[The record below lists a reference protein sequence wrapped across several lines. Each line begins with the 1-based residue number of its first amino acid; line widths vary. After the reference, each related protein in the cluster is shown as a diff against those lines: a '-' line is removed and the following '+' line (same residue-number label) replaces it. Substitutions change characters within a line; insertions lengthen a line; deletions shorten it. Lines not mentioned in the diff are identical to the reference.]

1 MNQDI
6 RAPAKEV
13 NSICKTVTPNTFSK
27 IIKSQNSNGDTKQWE
42 NVRGF
47 WNSSCGLAKRLSDRK
62 VYVNANT
69 MKNHLEKYRIYPE
82 WTSNTK
88 KNIDR
93 ALQNMPL
100 NTPVDTVVNA
110 VVEGGRRK
118 TRRARKLQKAR
129 KTRRN

>member
-1 MNQDI
+1 MNPDI

-13 NSICKTVTPNTFSK
+13 NSICKTVRPNTFTK
-27 IIKSQNSNGDTKQWE
+27 IINSQNSNGNKKQWE
-42 NVRGF
+42 NVKGF
-47 WNSSCGLAKRLSDRK
+47 WNSSCGLAKRLSDGK
-62 VYVNANT
+62 VYVNTNT

-93 ALQNMPL
+93 ALA
-100 NTPVDTVVNA
+100 TSVNA
-110 VVEGGRRK
+110 VVAGGRRK
-118 TRRARKLQKAR
+118 TRRARKLRKAH

>member
-1 MNQDI
+1 MNPDI

-13 NSICKTVTPNTFSK
+13 NSICKTVRPNTFTK
-27 IIKSQNSNGDTKQWE
+27 IINSQNSNGNKKQWE
-42 NVRGF
+42 NVKGF
-47 WNSSCGLAKRLSDRK
+47 WNSSCGLAKRLSDGK
-62 VYVNANT
+62 VYVNTNT

-93 ALQNMPL
+93 ALA
-100 NTPVDTVVNA
+100 TSVNA
-110 VVEGGRRK
+110 VAAGGHRK
-118 TRRARKLQKAR
+118 TRRARKLRKAR

>member
-1 MNQDI
+1 MNPDI

-13 NSICKTVTPNTFSK
+13 NSICKTVRPNTFTK
-27 IIKSQNSNGDTKQWE
+27 IINSQNSNGNKKQWE
-42 NVRGF
+42 NVKGF
-47 WNSSCGLAKRLSDRK
+47 WNSSCGLAKRLSDGK
-62 VYVNANT
+62 VYVNTNT

-93 ALQNMPL
+93 ALA
-100 NTPVDTVVNA
+100 TSVNA
-110 VVEGGRRK
+110 VAAGGRRK
-118 TRRARKLQKAR
+118 TRRARKLRKAR

>member
-1 MNQDI
+1 MNTDI

-13 NSICKTVTPNTFSK
+13 NSICKTVRPNTFTK
-27 IIKSQNSNGDTKQWE
+27 IINSQNSNGNKKQWE
-42 NVRGF
+42 NVKGF
-47 WNSSCGLAKRLSDRK
+47 WNSSCGLAKRLSDGK
-62 VYVNANT
+62 VYVNTNT

-93 ALQNMPL
+93 ALA
-100 NTPVDTVVNA
+100 TSVNA
-110 VVEGGRRK
+110 VVAGGRRK
-118 TRRARKLQKAR
+118 TRRARKLRKAR

>member
-1 MNQDI
+1 MNPDI

-13 NSICKTVTPNTFSK
+13 NSICKTVRPNTFTK
-27 IIKSQNSNGDTKQWE
+27 IINSQNSNGNKKQWE
-42 NVRGF
+42 NVKGF
-47 WNSSCGLAKRLSDRK
+47 WNSSCGLAKRLSDGK
-62 VYVNANT
+62 VYVNTNT

-93 ALQNMPL
+93 AL
-100 NTPVDTVVNA
+100 DTAVNQVVA
-110 VVEGGRRK
+110 GGRRK
-118 TRRARKLQKAR
+118 TRRARKLRKAR

>member
-1 MNQDI
+1 MNTDI

-13 NSICKTVTPNTFSK
+13 NSICKTVRPNTFTK
-27 IIKSQNSNGDTKQWE
+27 IINSQNSNGNKKQWE
-42 NVRGF
+42 NVKGF
-47 WNSSCGLAKRLSDRK
+47 WNSSCGLAKRLSDGK
-62 VYVNANT
+62 VYVNTNT

-93 ALQNMPL
+93 ALA
-100 NTPVDTVVNA
+100 TSVNA
-110 VVEGGRRK
+110 VAAGGNRK
-118 TRRARKLQKAR
+118 TRRARKLRKAR

>member
-13 NSICKTVTPNTFSK
+13 NSICKTVAPNIFSK
-27 IIKSQNSNGDTKQWE
+27 IIKSQTSNGNTKQWE
-42 NVRGF
+42 NVQGF

-93 ALQNMPL
+93 ALQNMPIA
-100 NTPVDTVVNA
+100 TPVDTAVNA
-110 VVEGGRRK
+110 VVVGGRRN
-118 TRRARKLQKAR
+118 TRKSRKGSKGR

>member
-1 MNQDI
+1 MNPDI

-13 NSICKTVTPNTFSK
+13 NSICKTVRPNTFTK
-27 IIKSQNSNGDTKQWE
+27 IINSQNSNGNKKQWE
-42 NVRGF
+42 NVKGF
-47 WNSSCGLAKRLSDRK
+47 WNSSCGLAKRLSDGK
-62 VYVNANT
+62 VYVNSNT

-93 ALQNMPL
+93 ALA
-100 NTPVDTVVNA
+100 TSVNA
-110 VVEGGRRK
+110 VVAGGRHK
-118 TRRARKLQKAR
+118 TRRARKLRKAR

>member
-1 MNQDI
+1 MNPDI

-13 NSICKTVTPNTFSK
+13 NSICKTVRPNTFTK
-27 IIKSQNSNGDTKQWE
+27 IINSQNSNGNKKQWE
-42 NVRGF
+42 NVKGF
-47 WNSSCGLAKRLSDRK
+47 WNSSCGLAKRLSNGK
-62 VYVNANT
+62 VYVNTNT

-93 ALQNMPL
+93 ALA
-100 NTPVDTVVNA
+100 TSVNA
-110 VVEGGRRK
+110 VVAGGRRK
-118 TRRARKLQKAR
+118 TRRARKLRKAR

>member
-1 MNQDI
+1 MNPDI

-13 NSICKTVTPNTFSK
+13 NSICKTVRPNTFTK
-27 IIKSQNSNGDTKQWE
+27 IINSQNSNGNKKQWE
-42 NVRGF
+42 NVKGF
-47 WNSSCGLAKRLSDRK
+47 WNSSCGLAKRLSDGK
-62 VYVNANT
+62 VYVNTNT

-93 ALQNMPL
+93 ALATAVNQ
-100 NTPVDTVVNA
+100 VVA
-110 VVEGGRRK
+110 GGRRK
-118 TRRARKLQKAR
+118 TRRARKLRKAR